1 MFSFKP
7 SHRLHRNGD
16 LEACG
21 VCELNGIIKR
31 SQFKKFAVID
41 VSHNHWLKLEV
52 LYVKM
57 KIRFR
62 SERNQS

>member
-21 VCELNGIIKR
+21 VCELKGIIKR
-31 SQFKKFAVID
+31 SQFKKFAVIGA
-41 VSHNHWLKLEV
+41 HNHWLKLEV